1 MGAMNAIMFK
11 IKWVTLAV
19 CWKPQVQALFNS
31 LAENNYC
38 WVKDGLFY
46 PPFILMSC
54 DIFTMDSQCCNV
66 PFSCSNVQ
74 NVPCITWDHNV
85 PVAVEMGRSIYSLIR
100 VKQAVMIIIQ
110 IELKRE
116 PFRKRRIVYKKIY
129 RKSTC
134 VRRGPWPDQIVP
146 TPKNINLNF

>member
-31 LAENNYC
+31 LAGNNYC

-46 PPFILMSC
+46 PPFILMRC

-116 PFRKRRIVYKKIY
+116 PFRERRIVYKKNLQKIY
-129 RKSTC
+129 MCSTRAMARPNC
-134 VRRGPWPDQIVP
+134 TYP
-146 TPKNINLNF
+146 

>member
-19 CWKPQVQALFNS
+19 YWKPQIQALFNS
-31 LAENNYC
+31 LAGNNYC

-46 PPFILMSC
+46 PPFILMRC

-85 PVAVEMGRSIYSLIR
+85 PVAVEMGRSIYSLIG

-116 PFRKRRIVYKKIY
+116 PFRERRIVYKKIY